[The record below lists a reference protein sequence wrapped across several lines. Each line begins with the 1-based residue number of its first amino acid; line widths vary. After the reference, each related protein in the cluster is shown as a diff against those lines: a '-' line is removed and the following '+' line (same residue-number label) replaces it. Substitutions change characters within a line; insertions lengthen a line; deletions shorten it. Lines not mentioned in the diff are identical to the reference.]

1 MTELI
6 HEEITLFGIC
16 MVLGASLAFVYDV
29 VRILRMLIP
38 HKDIVVDIEDLVFW
52 VFTAWKVFSTLVVY
66 NHGTLR
72 AYAFLGMFL
81 GVVIY
86 AMTLSKLIIFI
97 VGKIVPYWK
106 KCFSILFYPLGI
118 IKGTTR
124 KMLKNV
130 VTEVKIAIKG
140 R

>member
-6 HEEITLFGIC
+6 QEEITLFGIC
-16 MVLGASLAFVYDV
+16 LALGAFLAFVYDV
-29 VRILRMLIP
+29 IRVLRMLIP
-38 HKDIVVDIEDLVFW
+38 HKDIVVDIQDLVFW

-86 AMTLSKLIIFI
+86 ALTLSRLILFI
-97 VGKIVPYWK
+97 IRKIVPYWK
-106 KCFSILFYPLGI
+106 RCVHILLYPFESVKGI
-118 IKGTTR
+118 IR